1 MIRKFDKSSG
11 WSSRGTKIR
20 ARESIETN
28 TVPYDPSQAA
38 KENAV
43 AFAAP
48 SNVLLKID
56 PSLGSLPPKKLHA
69 RGSAGADKAQ
79 NMMVS

>member
-1 MIRKFDKSSG
+1 M
-11 WSSRGTKIR
+11 
-20 ARESIETN
+20 
-28 TVPYDPSQAA
+28 PYDPSQAT

-56 PSLGSLPPKKLHA
+56 PSLGSLPPKELHA
-69 RGSAGADKAQ
+69 RGSAGADKAH